1 MENTPNNKIDQLE
14 EKLADPQ
21 LQDELIHEINEDNQR
36 NPIYKFLAIGLGLL
50 LLIAFGITWLLN
62 SAPPETYKD
71 VTSFLDT
78 IFNKDLIGYLIVGLL
93 AQMVDG
99 ALGMAY
105 GATAT
110 SFLVSIG
117 VTSANAS
124 ASIHI
129 AEVFTTGASGLSHL
143 KFGNVNKKL
152 FRTLLIPGII
162 GAILGA
168 LALSLLEKGTIFSE
182 DDVKKYIRPFT
193 MIYTMILGIIVLRKA
208 LIKAQPKNKITK
220 ITPLA
225 LFGAFMDSIG
235 GGGWGPIVTSTLISS
250 GRAINY
256 TIGSVNLAEF
266 FVALASSLTFIIFLG
281 LEPQL
286 WQVIIGLIIGGV
298 IAAPFAALLVNKV
311 KKKPLMIFVGC
322 FIIFLST
329 NTLLKIGFNFDI
341 FKMIASAIV
350 SVF

>member
-1 MENTPNNKIDQLE
+1 MEEYNKIDDLE
-14 EKLADPQ
+14 NKIADPI
-21 LQDELIHEINEDNQR
+21 LQDELIHEINEEHKR
-36 NPIYKFLAIGLGLL
+36 NPLYKRLAIAAAVLL
-50 LLIAFGITWLLN
+50 VVAFGLTWFLTN
-62 SAPPETYKD
+62 PPKESYAG
-71 VTSFLDT
+71 VTSFLET
-78 IFNKDLIGYLIVGLL
+78 IFNKDLIGYLIVGLF

-117 VTSANAS
+117 VSTTNSS

-152 FRTLLIPGII
+152 FRNLLIPGII
-162 GAILGA
+162 GAVLGA
-168 LALSLLEKGTIFSE
+168 GLLSLLENGSLFSE
-182 DDVKKYIRPFT
+182 DHIKQYVRPLT
-193 MIYTMILGIIVLRKA
+193 MVYTMILGIIVLRKA
-208 LIKAQPKNKITK
+208 LTTTKPKNKITK
-220 ITPLA
+220 VAPLA
-225 LFGAFMDSIG
+225 LFGGFMDSIG

-250 GRAINY
+250 GRAIKY

-266 FVALASSLTFIIFLG
+266 FIALSSSLTFVFFVGIDPG
-281 LEPQL
+281 L

-298 IAAPFAALLVNKV
+298 FAAPFAALLVNKV

-322 FIIFLST
+322 FIIFLSL
-329 NTLLKIGFNFDI
+329 NTLLKLAFNIDT
-341 FKMIASAIV
+341 FKYFAQV
-350 SVF
+350 VTGLF

>member
-1 MENTPNNKIDQLE
+1 MEEHKKIDELE
-14 EKLADPQ
+14 NEIADPS
-21 LQDELIHEINEDNQR
+21 LQDELIHEINEENKR
-36 NPIYKFLAIGLGLL
+36 NPLYKRLAIAAAVLL
-50 LLIAFGITWLLN
+50 VIAFGLTWFLTN
-62 SAPPETYKD
+62 SPKETYSG
-71 VTSFLDT
+71 VTDFLDT

-117 VTSANAS
+117 VTTMNAS

-152 FRTLLIPGII
+152 FRNLLIPGII

-168 LALSLLEKGTIFSE
+168 LVLSLLEKGTLFSE
-182 DDVKKYIRPFT
+182 DDVKKYIRPLT

-208 LIKAQPKNKITK
+208 LRKAQPKNKITK
-220 ITPLA
+220 VTPLA

-266 FVALASSLTFIIFLG
+266 FVALASSLTFIVFAG
-281 LEPQL
+281 LDPGL

-298 IAAPFAALLVNKV
+298 FAAPFAALLVNKV

-322 FIIFLST
+322 FIIFLSL
-329 NTLLKIGFNFDI
+329 NTLLKLAFNIDI
-341 FKMIASAIV
+341 FKSFAQAVTSM
-350 SVF
+350 F

>member
-1 MENTPNNKIDQLE
+1 MEHNDKIDKLE
-14 EKLADPQ
+14 DAIAEPA
-21 LQDELIHEINEDNQR
+21 LQEELIHEINEENKR
-36 NPIYKFLAIGLGLL
+36 NPLYKRLAIGFAVLL
-50 LLIAFGITWLLN
+50 VLAFGLTWFLGN
-62 SAPPETYKD
+62 PPKEAYEG
-71 VTSFLDT
+71 VTNFLET
-78 IFNKDLIGYLIVGLL
+78 IFNKDLIGYLVVGLF

-117 VTSANAS
+117 VNTMNAS

-152 FRTLLIPGII
+152 FKNLLIPGII
-162 GAILGA
+162 GAVLGA
-168 LALSLLEKGTIFSE
+168 LILSLLENGSLFE
-182 DDVKKYIRPFT
+182 DNVKKYIRPVT
-193 MIYTMILGIIVLRKA
+193 MVYTMILGIIVLRKA
-208 LIKAQPKNKITK
+208 LIKTQPKNKITK
-220 ITPLA
+220 VTPLA
-225 LFGAFMDSIG
+225 LFGGFMDSIG

-266 FVALASSLTFIIFLG
+266 FVALASSLTFIVFAG
-281 LEPQL
+281 LDPGL

-298 IAAPFAALLVNKV
+298 FAAPFAALLVNRV

-322 FIIFLST
+322 FIIFLSL
-329 NTLLKIGFNFDI
+329 NTLLKLAFNIDT
-341 FKMIASAIV
+341 FKSFAGLV
-350 SVF
+350 TNLF